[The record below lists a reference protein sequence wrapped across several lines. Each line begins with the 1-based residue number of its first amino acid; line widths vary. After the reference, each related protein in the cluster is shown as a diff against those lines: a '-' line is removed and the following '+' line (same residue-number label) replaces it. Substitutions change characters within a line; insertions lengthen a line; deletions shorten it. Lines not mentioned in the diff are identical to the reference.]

1 MLESRCSLNMQR
13 EFLRFEETGVQ
24 LTRALALNDNDLLYF
39 HQIRDIPLND
49 KEMFAR
55 RRGGRVRRR
64 SFVILNPISILT
76 NFVTR
81 FNTLTSVFG

>member
-39 HQIRDIPLND
+39 HQIRDIPLTTKRCLLED
-49 KEMFAR
+49 EAAEFADDL
-55 RRGGRVRRR
+55 
-64 SFVILNPISILT
+64 S
-76 NFVTR
+76 
-81 FNTLTSVFG
+81 